1 MMPLFNYILGGTM
14 SGRKSVIWIAGGSLM
29 LALLA
34 CNISVNGVAPTPT
47 LGLPSNTPVVS
58 VESSATET
66 TQAETQTETQPA
78 PTESSTPV
86 PVTDT
91 PSAPTLTPTPQ
102 NPLVTTTAYC
112 WSGPADKTLKYELI
126 SSVQA
131 GTRVQLLG
139 KGIVD
144 GWWII
149 RNPRY
154 NDPCWI
160 QQENVQV
167 DPGYDLSTLKIFAL
181 PWTPTPT
188 P

>member
-1 MMPLFNYILGGTM
+1 M
-14 SGRKSVIWIAGGSLM
+14 SGRKSVIYLAGGSLI

-34 CNISVNGVAPTPT
+34 CSISVNGVAPTPT
-47 LGLPSNTPVVS
+47 LGLPSNTAFVS
-58 VESSATET
+58 VESSGTET

-86 PVTDT
+86 PATDT
-91 PSAPTLTPTPQ
+91 PTLTPTPQ

-112 WSGPADKTLKYELI
+112 WSGPADKTLKYELV
-126 SSVQA
+126 SSIQA

-160 QQENVQV
+160 QQDDVQI
-167 DPGYDLSTLKIFAL
+167 DPGTDLSALKTFDV

>member
-1 MMPLFNYILGGTM
+1 M
-14 SGRKSVIWIAGGSLM
+14 SRRKSVIWIAGSSLI
-29 LALLA
+29 LAMLA
-34 CNISVNGVAPTPT
+34 CNIGARKPAPIPANS
-47 LGLPSNTPVVS
+47 LPSNTPGIS

-66 TQAETQTETQPA
+66 QTDTPTETQPA
-78 PTESSTPV
+78 PAESLTPI
-86 PVTDT
+86 PATDT
-91 PSAPTLTPTPQ
+91 ASAPTLTMTPQ

-112 WSGPADKTLKYELI
+112 WSGPTSKTLTYEVI
-126 SSVQA
+126 SSIQA

-139 KGIVD
+139 QGIVE

-160 QQENVQV
+160 QQEYVQI
-167 DPGYDLSTLKIFAL
+167 DPAYDLSTLKTFAV
-181 PWTPTPT
+181 PATPTAT

>member
-1 MMPLFNYILGGTM
+1 M
-14 SGRKSVIWIAGGSLM
+14 SKGKSVFWIAGASLI

-34 CNISVNGVAPTPT
+34 CNISVNGVAPTPVIE
-47 LGLPSNTPVVS
+47 LPSNTPAVS
-58 VESSATET
+58 VESSATG
-66 TQAETQTETQPA
+66 TQTETQPIA
-78 PTESSTPV
+78 TESSTPV
-86 PVTDT
+86 PATDT
-91 PSAPTLTPTPQ
+91 ASPPTSTPTPQ

-112 WSGPADKTLKYELI
+112 WSGPTDKTLKYEVI
-126 SSVQA
+126 SSIQA

-144 GWWII
+144 GWWIV

-160 QQENVQV
+160 QQQYVQI
-167 DPGYDLSTLKIFAL
+167 DLSYDLSTLKTFAV
-181 PWTPTPT
+181 PSTPTAT

>member
-1 MMPLFNYILGGTM
+1 M
-14 SGRKSVIWIAGGSLM
+14 SGRKLVIWIAVGLLI

-34 CNISVNGVAPTPT
+34 CSISVNGVAPTPT
-47 LGLPSNTPVVS
+47 LGLPSNTAVIS

-66 TQAETQTETQPA
+66 PQAETQTETQTETQLA

-86 PVTDT
+86 SITDT
-91 PSAPTLTPTPQ
+91 PSAPTSTPTLQ

-126 SSVQA
+126 SSIQA

-144 GWWII
+144 GWWIV

-160 QQENVQV
+160 QQENVQI
-167 DPGYDLSTLKIFAL
+167 DPGYDLSMLKTFAV

>member
-1 MMPLFNYILGGTM
+1 M
-14 SGRKSVIWIAGGSLM
+14 SGRKSVIWIAGLSLI

-34 CNISVNGVAPTPT
+34 CSISVSGALPTPT
-47 LGLPSNTPVVS
+47 SGLPSNTPVVS

-66 TQAETQTETQPA
+66 AQTETAQTETQPA

-86 PVTDT
+86 PATDT
-91 PSAPTLTPTPQ
+91 PNVPPLTPTPQ

-112 WSGPADKTLKYELI
+112 WSGPTDKTLKYELI
-126 SSVQA
+126 SSIQA
-131 GTRVQLLG
+131 GTRIQLLG
-139 KGIVD
+139 RGIVD
-144 GWWII
+144 GWWVV

-160 QQENVQV
+160 QQEYVQI
-167 DPGYDLSTLKIFAL
+167 DLGYDLSTLKTFAV
-181 PWTPTPT
+181 PATPTPT